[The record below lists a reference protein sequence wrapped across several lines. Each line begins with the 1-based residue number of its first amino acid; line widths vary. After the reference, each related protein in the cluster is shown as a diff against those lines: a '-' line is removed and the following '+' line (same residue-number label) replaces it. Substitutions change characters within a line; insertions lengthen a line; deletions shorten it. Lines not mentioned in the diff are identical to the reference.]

1 MENNNSKTSHHIS
14 VCEANFY
21 RIKRLINNFDSN
33 KIKFK
38 IFEFEGNYTYA
49 ELNIV
54 SKSKHTLIYRLK
66 QESSSKFNSFY
77 MDLKI
82 CFDAYLCEAISYQG
96 KKDIFNV
103 KEKINSKDE
112 KYQQNRFLT
121 EWLEYAL
128 FSETTI
134 QESI

>member
-1 MENNNSKTSHHIS
+1 
-14 VCEANFY
+14 
-21 RIKRLINNFDSN
+21 
-33 KIKFK
+33 
-38 IFEFEGNYTYA
+38 
-49 ELNIV
+49 
-54 SKSKHTLIYRLK
+54 
-66 QESSSKFNSFY
+66 